1 MVMVNGLETND
12 MMKMMENVKDNP
24 ASAKATL
31 YATTNWQSGFH
42 NEAEIS
48 NFTVGG
54 AKLKHAQTFKIEG
67 DQPKQFLGMDM
78 GPASVEILLAALGHC
93 ISNNWAMFGASMGIP
108 IESLKLEVEGDLDMQ
123 GRMGLPEP
131 GKVRPGYQIIRI
143 TYYVKSKAPKE
154 TLEQLK
160 QLAEDRSPTRDSLRA
175 VTLSSKLVIE

>member
-1 MVMVNGLETND
+1 MAVVNGLEVND
-12 MMKMMENVKDNP
+12 MMKMMENVKRNP

-31 YATTNWQSGFH
+31 YATTNWKSGFH

-54 AKLKHAQTFKIEG
+54 AKLKHAKTFQIEG
-67 DQPKQFLGMDM
+67 DQPKDFLGTDK

-93 ISNNWAMFGASMGIP
+93 ISNNWAMFGASMGVS
-108 IESLKLEVEGDLDMQ
+108 IESLKLEVEGDIDIQ

-143 TYYVKSKAPKE
+143 THFVKSKAPKE

-160 QLAEDRSPTRDSLRA
+160 QMAEDRSPTKDSLRA
-175 VTLSSKLVIE
+175 VSFSSKLVIE